1 MKRSPLELQ
10 KEKGAWMP
18 FESGATA
25 NRRIA
30 VIGGGI
36 SGMSAAHLLSRFN
49 SVVLF
54 EAEPR
59 LGGHARTIF
68 VGDQPVD
75 TGFLVFNYETYPRL
89 TALFHALGVP
99 IIPSEMSFGCS
110 AQDGAFEYGIL
121 ARSAIF
127 AQKRN
132 LLRPQFYKMLADMI
146 RFGKTADQIV
156 QDDEMTIG
164 ELMTEMKLGDWFR
177 DYYLLPM
184 SGAIWST
191 PTTKITEFPARA
203 LVNFFINHGLMR
215 DNGQHQ
221 WFTVKGGSIEYVRR
235 LSTRM
240 MAAGVDIRTGT
251 PIDAVRRTPT
261 GAEIKSHGADWEQFD
276 EVIFA
281 THSDDSLRLLA
292 DPSPEER
299 AALGDVS
306 YQPNE
311 AVLHSDP
318 SVMAKRKA
326 VWSAWN
332 YTESADTDV
341 IDLSYWIN
349 LLQTI
354 PGPTDYFVTLNSQKT
369 IRDDLIHDTCTFRHP
384 VFDAAAHAAQKT
396 VAAMNGTNSTWF
408 CGAWMKNGFHED
420 GISSAV
426 DVVEA
431 IEARAAL
438 RIAAQ

>member
-1 MKRSPLELQ
+1 
-10 KEKGAWMP
+10 MP
-18 FESGATA
+18 FESGAA
-25 NRRIA
+25 AKKRIA

-36 SGMSAAHLLSRFN
+36 SGMSAAHLLAS
-49 SVVLF
+49 SHSIVLF

-68 VGDQPVD
+68 VGEQPVD
-75 TGFLVFNYETYPRL
+75 TGFLVFNYETYPHL
-89 TALFHALGVP
+89 TALFHDLDVP

-110 AQDGAFEYGIL
+110 ARGGTFEYGIL

-146 RFGKTADQIV
+146 RFGNSADQIV

-164 ELMTEMKLGDWFR
+164 ELMTVMKLGDWFR

-191 PTTKITEFPARA
+191 PTTKVADFPARA
-203 LVNFFINHGLMR
+203 LVNFFLNHGLMR
-215 DNGQHQ
+215 DGGQHQ
-221 WFTVKGGSIEYVRR
+221 WYTVKGGSVEYVRR
-235 LSTRM
+235 LSARM
-240 MAAGVDIRTGT
+240 QASGVDIRMGAPTQ
-251 PIDAVRRTPT
+251 AVRRTPIGVEVKT
-261 GAEIKSHGADWEQFD
+261 LGADWEQFD

-281 THSDDSLRLLA
+281 THSDDTLRLLA
-292 DPSPEER
+292 DPTAAER

-318 SVMAKRKA
+318 AVMAKRKA

-332 YTESADTDV
+332 YTESPDTDV

-354 PGPTDYFVTLNSQKT
+354 PGPTDYFVTLNSQKA
-369 IRDDLIHDTCTFRHP
+369 IREELIHDTYTFRHP

-396 VAAMNGTNSTWF
+396 VAAMNGTQGTWF

-420 GISSAV
+420 GIASAV

-438 RIAAQ
+438 KIAAQ